1 MGPRGARVDTF
12 GMAIR
17 VLIADGHHAVRE
29 AVRAMLALE
38 QDVEIVGEA
47 ADGETALRLAREL
60 RPNLV
65 VLDASMPALSGL
77 EVSRTVAAELPDT
90 GVVFLTLDP
99 ALRDLALAGGA
110 LAYVLKD
117 GPPEEFLRAIRAT
130 TAALNARRR
139 LSTVPDNA
147 RRLVDLLIS
156 TGALESERVDEVLR
170 QRGPYEQ
177 LAACLRRLDTV
188 PEPELAALLAQ
199 ASGTPLV
206 SPAAYPELGRP
217 IQPTEDRIAAQRMVD
232 PIDRAAAR
240 GLPLDVS
247 RAYGVVIITAAS
259 GEGVLAMADP
269 LDEKA
274 HEDAERA
281 SGLRLSRVTATHND
295 IADALERAW
304 TGATPTTLPYR
315 IVGAWRSLALALVLI
330 ALPILAIVAIF
341 RDGLAPDRIFALLAL
356 LCGFF
361 FFAYALKYYITSAAV
376 LAIALLGDSLVLGKK
391 KAQANGRAKSGS
403 GPAHKEGY
411 KTLRGEKLD
420 EAGAVL
426 ADATPIIGQSRL
438 PIARQPFVSVQVAL
452 YNEARVV
459 DRLLAACTSFDYE
472 NYEVVV
478 ADDSTDETV
487 ELLARWRDNPRV
499 KIIHR
504 SSRKGFK
511 GGALQE
517 ALRRM
522 NPRAEYVMIFD
533 ADFIPPSDAIWHF
546 LDYFGR
552 LPANGNGHSDANG
565 QHKNGA
571 GAPTNGDRLAAV
583 QGYQWHMLNASE
595 NWITKGVRAEFAG
608 SYVLE
613 RAAQELFGTMKMI
626 SGSVYMIRADVL
638 RKLGWSTSIT
648 EDWELTIRLYLAG
661 YKVLYTPYIQAPAEC
676 VSTVQRLIKQRMR
689 WAEGHTYNVKKY
701 LPKVLRSPNLTW

>member
-38 QDVEIVGEA
+38 QDVEIAGEA
-47 ADGETALRLAREL
+47 ADGETALGLAREL

-130 TAALNARRR
+130 TAALKARR
-139 LSTVPDNA
+139 
-147 RRLVDLLIS
+147 
-156 TGALESERVDEVLR
+156 
-170 QRGPYEQ
+170 
-177 LAACLRRLDTV
+177 
-188 PEPELAALLAQ
+188 
-199 ASGTPLV
+199 
-206 SPAAYPELGRP
+206 
-217 IQPTEDRIAAQRMVD
+217 
-232 PIDRAAAR
+232 
-240 GLPLDVS
+240 LPLDVS

-391 KAQANGRAKSGS
+391 KAQANGRAKGGS
-403 GPAHKEGY
+403 GPEHKEGY

-472 NYEVVV
+472 NYEVIV

-487 ELLARWRDNPRV
+487 EILQRWRNHPRV
-499 KIIHR
+499 KILHR
-504 SSRKGFK
+504 TNRKGFK

-522 NPRAEYVMIFD
+522 NSRAEYVMIFD
-533 ADFIPPSDAIWHF
+533 ADFIPPADAIWHF

-552 LPANGNGHSDANG
+552 LSTNTAPVKTNGNGHTNS
-565 QHKNGA
+565 KNGV
-571 GAPTNGDRLAAV
+571 PQNCDRLAAV

-595 NWITKGVRAEFAG
+595 NWVTKGVRAEFAG

-613 RAAQELFGTMKMI
+613 RAGQELFGTMKMI

-648 EDWELTIRLYLAG
+648 EDWELSIRLYLAG

-676 VSTVQRLIKQRMR
+676 VS
-689 WAEGHTYNVKKY
+689 
-701 LPKVLRSPNLTW
+701 